1 MQKSVTI
8 KLDTGTLHLDVE
20 TGRIPLKRLLGFAAR
35 VSSKRKFLLVSKVLG
50 KHYPVSPK
58 TMSWSYRAL
67 ARAVLKSGAGDGSLW
82 IGMAETATGLGY
94 GVFEA
99 ACHGGVQNALF
110 IQTTRYH
117 LSEIARLEF
126 EEAHSH
132 ATDFFLYYPDRPD
145 YRQLFL
151 NAETL
156 VLIDDEIS
164 TGKTFLRLIK
174 AYQAVNPFVRK
185 VFIVSLVNFA
195 HPEDRAALESQAG
208 VEVAWVCFRQGTLR
222 FEDSQNAALDN
233 ISVNV
238 TGNGVCKKHLLAW
251 PGRLGLDAP
260 VVLETDVVE
269 QLMRFVANAEAQN
282 IASLP
287 TSNEN
292 DSRPI
297 LVLGTGECNA
307 PAYLLGRELESKG
320 FKVKVQS
327 TTRSPIHQ
335 GNDIA
340 LTCQFEDNYE
350 DGIANFIYNLNP
362 NDYREIILCHETPLG
377 PSLTG
382 QLHAWHAVSA
392 RFELQ
397 AQNSS
402 HAKLHFFRP

>member
-1 MQKSVTI
+1 MQKTVTI
-8 KLDTGTLHLDVE
+8 KLDTGTLQLDLE
-20 TGRIPLKRLLGFAAR
+20 PGNIPLKRLLGFAAR

-67 ARAVLKSGAGDGSLW
+67 ARAVLKNGIGRPSLW

-94 GVFEA
+94 GVFES
-99 ACHGGVQNALF
+99 ACHGGLQDALF
-110 IQTTRYH
+110 LQTTRYH
-117 LSEIARLEF
+117 LSGIDRLEF

-132 ATDFFLYYPDRPD
+132 ATDFFLYYPANPD
-145 YRQLFL
+145 YRKQFL

-174 AYQAVNPFVRK
+174 AYQSVNPRLRK

-195 HPEDRAALESQAG
+195 HPDDRAALELQAG
-208 VEVAWVCFRQGTLR
+208 VAVEWVCLRQGILH
-222 FEDSQNAALDN
+222 FEDSQNAAIDK

-238 TGNGVCKKHLLAW
+238 SGNGACKKHLMAW
-251 PGRLGLDAP
+251 PGRLGMDAP
-260 VVLETDVVE
+260 VRLEKDVVE
-269 QLMRFVANAEAQN
+269 QLSKCGFSIE
-282 IASLP
+282 SGDL
-287 TSNEN
+287 
-292 DSRPI
+292 RPI

-307 PAYLLGRELESKG
+307 PAYLLGRALEQEG
-320 FKVKVQS
+320 LKVKVQS
-327 TTRSPIHQ
+327 TTRSPIRQ

-340 LTCQFEDNYE
+340 LACRFEDNYE
-350 DGIANFIYNLNP
+350 DGIPNFIYNLNP
-362 NDYREIILCHETPLG
+362 DDYREIILCHETPPG
-377 PSLTG
+377 EPLTG
-382 QLHAWHAVSA
+382 RLNAWQAISA

-397 AQNSS
+397 QHNSN

>member
-1 MQKSVTI
+1 MQNKATI
-8 KLDTGTLHLDVE
+8 KLDTGTLRLVLE
-20 TGRIPLKRLLGFAAR
+20 PGRIPLNRLLGFAAR

-67 ARAVLKSGAGDGSLW
+67 ARTVIKKGLEECSLW

-99 ACHGGVQNALF
+99 ACNNGVQNALF
-110 IQTTRYH
+110 MQTTRYH
-117 LSEIARLEF
+117 LAGIDRLEF

-132 ATDFFLYYPDRPD
+132 ATGIFLYYPVHPD
-145 YRQLFL
+145 TRKQFL

-164 TGKTFLRLIK
+164 TGKTFLRLIN
-174 AYQAVNPFVRK
+174 AYQSVNPKLRK

-195 HPEDRAALESQAG
+195 HPRDRTTLESQAAVS
-208 VEVAWVCFRQGTLR
+208 VEWVCFREGLLH
-222 FEDSQNAALDN
+222 FEDSQNTDIDN

-238 TGNGVCKKHLLAW
+238 SGNGQCKKHLLAW
-251 PGRLGLDAP
+251 PGRLGMDAP
-260 VVLETDVVE
+260 MSLEKDVFE
-269 QLMRFVANAEAQN
+269 QLCRSGFKLESNDP
-282 IASLP
+282 SL
-287 TSNEN
+287 
-292 DSRPI
+292 I

-320 FKVKVQS
+320 FTIKVQS

-340 LTCQFEDNYE
+340 LVSQFEDNYE
-350 DGIANFIYNLNP
+350 DGIPNFIYNLNP
-362 NDYREIILCHETPLG
+362 DDYREIILCHETPLNM
-377 PSLTG
+377 PLMDRL
-382 QLHAWHAVSA
+382 QAWHALSA
-392 RFELQ
+392 RFELKP
-397 AQNSS
+397 QNSN